1 MDNFKPPQYQWIN
14 DSKTKQTN
22 APLFGVS
29 PMQDYS
35 QLMQLGIN
43 TLSERIKKVNSP
55 TSGVHPTQLQKE
67 FAAIDLNTPLNDINQ
82 VLKELDQLY
91 LKHAIY
97 FFAGDIK
104 NPLHDFATSHDFQ
117 HDITMA

>member
-1 MDNFKPPQYQWIN
+1 MDNFNPPQYQWIN

-82 VLKELDQLY
+82 VLEELDQLY
-91 LKHAIY
+91 LKPAIY
-97 FFAGDIK
+97 FHHPA
-104 NPLHDFATSHDFQ
+104 
-117 HDITMA
+117 